1 MVTELQFVAV
11 AVFLIWG
18 LVASLCGVLTTEPD
32 AARLV
37 WRDRDSKPE
46 APTSE
51 LDQAAF
57 VSDQAAVALPNSPI
71 GPSPGAHATQPPGSG
86 LREIRACE
94 RRRARTCL

>member
-18 LVASLCGVLTTEPD
+18 LVASLCGVLTTDPD

-51 LDQAAF
+51 HDHATAAF
-57 VSDQAAVALPNSPI
+57 VSDHTAVASASPPI
-71 GPSPGAHATQPPGSG
+71 DPAPEAHVT
-86 LREIRACE
+86 
-94 RRRARTCL
+94 

>member
-18 LVASLCGVLTTEPD
+18 LVASLCGVLTTDPD

-46 APTSE
+46 APTAE

-57 VSDQAAVALPNSPI
+57 VSDHAAVALPNPPI
-71 GPSPGAHATQPPGSG
+71 DPSPGAHAT
-86 LREIRACE
+86 
-94 RRRARTCL
+94 